1 MLTLPLN
8 TEREYIQLHRDTTV
22 QTLTLTPQM
31 ESGKLSYSD
40 SPLIR
45 AARLGRVLVLDEAD
59 KAPVEV
65 VAVLKGL
72 IADGELL
79 LPDGRRLLSSKR
91 FNLEMNYFKTSGEDN
106 TKEKNH
112 TEFDSVIPIHP
123 DFRLIVLANRPGL

>member
-1 MLTLPLN
+1 
-8 TEREYIQLHRDTTV
+8 
-22 QTLTLTPQM
+22 
-31 ESGKLSYSD
+31 
-40 SPLIR
+40 
-45 AARLGRVLVLDEAD
+45 VLDEAD

-91 FNLEMNYFKTSGEDN
+91 FNLETNNFKTSGEDN
-106 TKEKNH
+106 IKQKKH
-112 TEFDSVIPIHP
+112 TEFDSIIPIHP